1 MERFVSFDG
10 VEIAYA
16 TFDPVAPV
24 PVSTSGPLG
33 VSSRYQNGW
42 GPRPVLLLHGYAST
56 HRANWVRTGVVD
68 ALAASG
74 RPVVAIDARG
84 HGQSGTPHQPHAY
97 DGDAMVA
104 DARALLDHLALDAV
118 DVVGYSMG
126 AMVALRLAAADGRVR
141 SVVLGG
147 VGGDGRPPRPGG
159 VLSKAM
165 LASSS
170 KEIENRTA
178 RAFRMFADL
187 TGADKEA
194 LAAIDRSDSMRSEV
208 DFDAIV
214 VPALVLVGEKD
225 TLIAP
230 PEELVARLPD
240 ARLVRVP
247 GDHLSCLRNGE
258 VTTEILRFLDE
269 VGTGEPEG

>member
-16 TFDPVAPV
+16 RFGGEAE
-24 PVSTSGPLG
+24 
-33 VSSRYQNGW
+33 
-42 GPRPVLLLHGYAST
+42 RPVLLLHGYAST
-56 HRANWVRTGVVD
+56 HRGNWVQTKVVE
-68 ALAASG
+68 ALVEQG
-74 RPVVAIDARG
+74 RPVVAMDARG
-84 HGQSGTPHQPHAY
+84 HGESGKPHDPHAY
-97 DGDAMVA
+97 EGDAMVA
-104 DARALLDHLALDAV
+104 DARALLDHLAVEAV

-126 AMVALRLAAADGRVR
+126 AMIAMRLAAADGRVR

-147 VGGDGRPPRPGG
+147 VGGDGRPPRAGG

-187 TGADKEA
+187 TGADKVA
-194 LAAIDRSDSMRSEV
+194 LAAVDRSDSMRSIV
-208 DFDAIV
+208 DFEAIV
-214 VPALVLVGEKD
+214 VPALVVVGEKD

-230 PEELVARLPD
+230 ADELVARLPD
-240 ARLVRVP
+240 ARLVTVP
-247 GDHLSCLRNGE
+247 GDHLSCMRHGE
-258 VTTEILRFLDE
+258 FAAEVVSFLDE
-269 VGTGEPEG
+269 VAGT

>member
-16 TFDPVAPV
+16 TF
-24 PVSTSGPLG
+24 
-33 VSSRYQNGW
+33 SSEEGE
-42 GPRPVLLLHGYAST
+42 GLLPPSDRPVLLLHGYAST
-56 HRANWVRTGVVD
+56 HKGNWVRTEVVA
-68 ALAASG
+68 ALVASG
-74 RPVVAIDARG
+74 RTVIAMDARG
-84 HGQSGTPHQPHAY
+84 HGESGKPHEPYAY
-97 DGDAMVA
+97 EGDAMVR
-104 DARALLDHLALDAV
+104 DARLLLDHLAIDAV

-126 AMVALRLAAADGRVR
+126 AMIAMRLAAADGRVR

-147 VGGDGRPPRPGG
+147 VGGDGTPPRPGG
-159 VLSKAM
+159 ALSRAM

-170 KEIENRTA
+170 REIENRTA

-194 LAAIDRSDSMRSEV
+194 LAAVDRSDSMRSIV

-230 PEELVARLPD
+230 PGELVARLPD
-240 ARLVRVP
+240 ARLVTVP
-247 GDHLSCLRNGE
+247 GDHLSCLRHDE
-258 VTTEILRFLDE
+258 VSEEILAFLASLDRGP
-269 VGTGEPEG
+269 VEGVAPAREG